1 MKIRGVELEYLGHS
15 GFLIVAQD
23 GKRIAIDPYNV
34 SDNIEKVDMILVS
47 HSHYDH
53 CSIKDIQK
61 LMKEEGTE
69 IVIPVDCQSKVNRIE
84 GLKINITTV
93 GIKIKVL
100 GVDIYPFF
108 AYNIDKPNHPKAEDW
123 MGYILKLGDVM
134 IYHAGDTDKIPEMSG
149 LEFIAQEGEDVV
161 ALLPVSGGSVMN
173 SEEAAEA
180 AAIIKPG
187 IAIPMHYGSDVIGE
201 ISDAE
206 KFVELCKEKGIKA
219 EILEKI

>member
-1 MKIRGVELEYLGHS
+1 MKIRDVELEYLGHS
-15 GFLIVAQD
+15 GFLIVAD

-34 SDNIEKVDMILVS
+34 SDNIEKVDLILIT
-47 HSHYDH
+47 HSHFDH
-53 CSIKDIQK
+53 CSLKDIEK
-61 LMKEEGTE
+61 LMKEGTE

-100 GVDIYPFF
+100 GVNIYPFF
-108 AYNIDKPNHPKAEDW
+108 AYNLDKPNHPKAEDW

-149 LEFIAQEGEDVV
+149 LEFIAQEGEEVV
-161 ALLPVSGGSVMN
+161 ALLPVSGGPVMN
-173 SEEAAEA
+173 AEEAAEA
-180 AAIIKPG
+180 AAIIKPNL
-187 IAIPMHYGSDVIGE
+187 AIPMHYGAGVIGE

-206 KFVELCKEKGIKA
+206 KFVELCKEKGINA
-219 EILEKI
+219 EILNKI